1 MKRLN
6 EMEQLVQPIGSLY
19 DFIYIDIHKSKILLA
34 QIESD
39 GILTHIKSRTEQQ
52 NLSINKA
59 GIDTGLVLGKENNNT
74 DIESIEQSFD
84 AALSVHLKLLHKL
97 SEQNRIKKDI
107 TNAKVGDIVLFSG
120 AVDIFDIS
128 TLQGL
133 LSSGL
138 IPISKKDKD
147 FNVVTAVI
155 KLIPSTVQFTFKDEK
170 ENRAWMTLPE
180 NNLLMPSSE
189 LLLKYGGSLE
199 GEWSIIG
206 ILDSLPG
213 KRESAFADNREN
225 ISKLS
230 LMSNKL
236 HELAGKHPD
245 HFGITPLMIFRSI
258 ANVNTQTE

>member
-1 MKRLN
+1 
-6 EMEQLVQPIGSLY
+6 MEQSEQHIDSLY
-19 DFIYIDIHKSKILLA
+19 DFIYIDINKSKILLA
-34 QIESD
+34 QIESA
-39 GILTHIKSRTEQQ
+39 GILTHIRSRIDQKS
-52 NLSINKA
+52 LSTNKM
-59 GIDTGLVLGKENNNT
+59 GLKKILTVEKEKESSNV
-74 DIESIEQSFD
+74 ESIEQLFD
-84 AALSVHLKLLHKL
+84 AEQSIHLKLLHKL

-147 FNVVTAVI
+147 FNVVTGVI

>member
-1 MKRLN
+1 
-6 EMEQLVQPIGSLY
+6 MEQSAQHIDSLY
-19 DFIYIDIHKSKILLA
+19 DFIYIDINKSKILLA
-34 QIESD
+34 QIESA
-39 GILTHIKSRTEQQ
+39 GILTHIRSRIDQKS
-52 NLSINKA
+52 LSTNKM
-59 GIDTGLVLGKENNNT
+59 GLKKIFTVEKEKESSNV
-74 DIESIEQSFD
+74 ESIEQLFD
-84 AALSVHLKLLHKL
+84 AEQSTHLKLLHKL
-97 SEQNRIKKDI
+97 SEQNRIKNDI
-107 TNAKVGDIVLFSG
+107 ANAKVGDIVLFSG

-138 IPISKKDKD
+138 LPISKRDKD
-147 FNVVTAVI
+147 FNVVTGVI

-199 GEWSIIG
+199 GEWSVIG

-236 HELAGKHPD
+236 HELAGKHPA